1 MTNSERQVRLAI
13 SPLSWTNDVL
23 ADLGEDIPLEV
34 CLTEASEIG
43 YEGTELGRKYPKDP
57 KVLAPKLAEYGLV
70 LAAGWYSGLLAV
82 RSVEEEWSA
91 VANHLQLLKGCGSR
105 VLVYGEDG
113 KMPSLDFPLS
123 ESPELGSIDLPD
135 YAKKVREFS
144 DRLSQEG
151 VVLAYHHHL
160 MMLVEKA
167 EEIVAFCEAT
177 GDKVGLL
184 LDTGHAYA
192 AGADYRE
199 IIQKFGNRIVHI
211 HLKDVR
217 KKVLESVRERDL
229 SFNDAVREG
238 LFTVPGDGD
247 LDFGEVAA
255 FVRTSGYRGWVV
267 VEAEQDPAKAEPR
280 AYAGK
285 AFAYVKQL
293 MF

>member
-34 CLTEASEIG
+34 CLKEASEIG